1 MYIVRAIRLMTSC
14 FIRRQVSRRIADTK
28 AAKEVAALD
37 AFFETLAD
45 RPDRALYGPAHVLAA
60 HDMLAID
67 KLLITD
73 GLFRT
78 SDTRQRR
85 RWVYFN
91 YRMGNSYELTS
102 CFSF

>member
-1 MYIVRAIRLMTSC
+1 MTSC

-60 HDMLAID
+60 HDMVS
-67 KLLITD
+67 
-73 GLFRT
+73 LFLFVHG
-78 SDTRQRR
+78 Q
-85 RWVYFN
+85 F
-91 YRMGNSYELTS
+91 G
-102 CFSF
+102 